1 MRPLFACVLSFI
13 LAWVPSCAR
22 AEAPPARTPQDVPP
36 SSEQAQAAPPSPT
49 PAAPSTGGRKP
60 APPPP
65 SAPGRPA
72 TPQPSAPVAA
82 PPAPAPSSPAAQA
95 PRARE
100 PFYTWAVT
108 GKLAPNVSLEGTPIT
123 RDALIMYEHD
133 FGTYPRFYKGN
144 PEHGGTPIEVNI
156 DAHLA
161 ELRKDVEKYVPADF
175 SGWAII
181 DYESWDPVYSACKEE
196 YRQRAR
202 AIVRQRH
209 PNRSD
214 ADIERLAK
222 VAWESAARTFLERTI
237 ELCKQMRPKARWG
250 YYGVPWGHQGEA
262 ARLEWLWSASD
273 ALYPNAYLVKP
284 LSRGAAKPG
293 EMPEQQ
299 YRDTVKL
306 IFEQAR
312 RLAGPD
318 KPVVAMIFLGYEHAN
333 PDAPARLTEQ
343 DLELALSDPIAA
355 GADGIA
361 IWDAL
366 DYPESDRVMNDYI
379 RRVLGPALA
388 RRAGAQG
395 PAR

>member
-1 MRPLFACVLSFI
+1 M
-13 LAWVPSCAR
+13 
-22 AEAPPARTPQDVPP
+22 
-36 SSEQAQAAPPSPT
+36 SEQAQATPTSPAPV
-49 PAAPSTGGRKP
+49 APNTSGRKP

-65 SAPGRPA
+65 SSAPARPSGA
-72 TPQPSAPVAA
+72 QPTAPVAT
-82 PPAPAPSSPAAQA
+82 PPAPVPSSPAAQA
-95 PRARE
+95 QRARQ

-108 GKLAPNVSLEGTPIT
+108 GKLEPNVSLDGTPIT
-123 RDALIMYEHD
+123 RDARIMYEHD

-144 PEHGGTPIEVNI
+144 PEHGGTPMEVNI

-161 ELRKDVEKYVPADF
+161 ELRKDVDKYVPADF

-237 ELCKQMRPKARWG
+237 QLCKQMRPNARWG
-250 YYGVPWGHQGEA
+250 YYGMPWGHQGEA
-262 ARLEWLWSASD
+262 ARLDWLWSASD
-273 ALYPNAYLVKP
+273 ALYPNAYFVKP
-284 LSRGAAKPG
+284 LARGPAKAG
-293 EMPEQQ
+293 EMPVQQ

-318 KPVVAMIFLGYEHAN
+318 KPVVAMIFLGYEHEN
-333 PDAPARLTEQ
+333 PNAPARITAE
-343 DLELALSDPIAA
+343 DLELALTDPIAA

-366 DYPESDRVMNDYI
+366 DRPDSDRVMNDYI

-388 RRAGAQG
+388 RRAAT